1 MPTRPRP
8 AHDRGGFAGLR
19 RDRRP
24 CFADGRLHQVATGQV
39 GRLEGVGVGRRL
51 DRVACQQQPGSLQRL
66 PHPTGGI
73 EPWGDGE
80 RDGLQVH
87 RGRRDPGTFEERGD
101 PRSWRATHPLEAQPG
116 DRPVLADHRCH
127 VGDGADGR
135 QVRELESGR
144 GATGLV
150 GEDELRDLERDAT
163 PRQAAVRVGRIGTV
177 RVDDREGR
185 RQDRR
190 DAMVVGDDDVDA
202 AGVAL
207 GHLGDAGRAAVD
219 GDDQRRPEGDRGV
232 ECRHR
237 QPVALVEPARHVR
250 LHRDAEAAQGEGHDR
265 QPGQPVRIEVTE
277 DEDPLPAIAC
287 RAHPQ
292 QHARRIREGRRVVQA
307 LERVGEPGDQVLR
320 R

>member
-1 MPTRPRP
+1 MPDRPRP

-24 CFADGRLHQVATGQV
+24 CLADGRLHEVATGQV

-101 PRSWRATHPLEAQPG
+101 PRSGRATHPLEAQPR

-135 QVRELESGR
+135 QVGELEGGR

-177 RVDDREGR
+177 RVDDRE
-185 RQDRR
+185 
-190 DAMVVGDDDVDA
+190 APP
-202 AGVAL
+202 AGP
-207 GHLGDAGRAAVD
+207 AGRD
-219 GDDQRRPEGDRGV
+219 G
-232 ECRHR
+232 
-237 QPVALVEPARHVR
+237 
-250 LHRDAEAAQGEGHDR
+250 
-265 QPGQPVRIEVTE
+265 
-277 DEDPLPAIAC
+277 
-287 RAHPQ
+287 
-292 QHARRIREGRRVVQA
+292 GR
-307 LERVGEPGDQVLR
+307 
-320 R
+320 

>member
-1 MPTRPRP
+1 M
-8 AHDRGGFAGLR
+8 
-19 RDRRP
+19 
-24 CFADGRLHQVATGQV
+24 
-39 GRLEGVGVGRRL
+39 GRRL

-101 PRSWRATHPLEAQPG
+101 PRSWRATHPLEAQPR
-116 DRPVLADHRCH
+116 DRPVLADDRCH

-135 QVRELESGR
+135 QVGELESGR

-163 PRQAAVRVGRIGTV
+163 ARQAAVRVGRIGTV

-185 RQDRR
+185 REDRR

-265 QPGQPVRIEVTE
+265 QPGQPVRVEVTE

-292 QHARRIREGRRVVQA
+292 QHDRRIREGRRVVQA